1 MGIDAPDEQVQEMLS
16 EASQPVDFDSF
27 AMMMCFKTMEM
38 EPEIVMLEALSKW
51 DEKIQGVISLERWEL
66 APFLSIVNWNIWSF
80 SSYIK
85 NFHPIRLYTQLIS
98 YNNDKLTEEEAKSAL
113 EEAPMVEKAG
123 LRGLVSPTDRWI
135 DYLSWTE
142 KIAGFRKPISRL
154 YLD

>member
-80 SSYIK
+80 FFLHQK
-85 NFHPIRLYTQLIS
+85 FPP
-98 YNNDKLTEEEAKSAL
+98 D
-113 EEAPMVEKAG
+113 
-123 LRGLVSPTDRWI
+123 
-135 DYLSWTE
+135 
-142 KIAGFRKPISRL
+142 
-154 YLD
+154 